1 MRPASRRHVA
11 RPLLALSNGTG
22 ALTLAQ
28 AAAAGEQQLAF
39 CVVILVVILQSAP
52 PPTLRQPLVE
62 PRRLRPRA
70 PRPQAELLGIEV
82 TAPQAR
88 EPQVDGAQGI
98 RGAGA
103 TVAAK
108 SEGDTLSRI
117 AGAEPQPI
125 RQR

>member
-1 MRPASRRHVA
+1 MA

-88 EPQVDGAQGI
+88 EPTPWSRPVRPRAAAAAAPTTRRAAAQ
-98 RGAGA
+98 A
-103 TVAAK
+103 
-108 SEGDTLSRI
+108 SR
-117 AGAEPQPI
+117 APA
-125 RQR
+125 RR